1 MAFPAARILDVDL
14 TKKSI
19 TVKTL
24 ASEIYRRY
32 PGGSILGVYLI
43 LKEMNPGIEPLS
55 PDNLLIFSVSPLTG
69 LPISGQS
76 RVVVTTKSPLTG
88 TIGSSEAGGYF
99 PASFKANG
107 WDAIIFRGK
116 AEEPVYLYIEG
127 NRAELKPAKHLWGKV
142 TGEVEEIIKSE
153 NDKERL
159 EIAQI
164 GPAGENLVSF
174 ACIINMKNRA
184 NGRNGTGAV
193 MGSKNLKAIAIKKS
207 RNSVV
212 FDDNQFSNLALSAKE
227 RINANEA
234 VQYLGQYGTA
244 GSVLGYQEAGFLAT
258 NNWNS
263 GYLIDGAASLNGT
276 TIAETILKKRDNCYA
291 CPVRCKRVVE
301 IADKVD
307 PAYGGPEYETCASLG
322 AYCGINDLETIAV
335 ANQLCNMYGIDTIS
349 CGGTIAFAMECFEKG
364 LLDINK
370 TDGIELKF
378 GNNMALLKTI
388 ELIAR
393 RQGFG
398 ALLADGSRKAA
409 EKIGGEA
416 LSYSISVKG
425 QELPAHMPQFK
436 PAVGIIYAVNP
447 FGADHQSSEHDSYL
461 VLPED
466 SQERRWLSQLGLD
479 KGYKEPYTIDDEK
492 VRFAFISQCFVS
504 ILDSLCLCQFV
515 WGSSWQ
521 LYGPSDIVKL
531 CYAGIG
537 WETSLFELMLVGERR
552 INMMRFFNARE
563 GFTSREDCL
572 PARVYNPLPEGPSK
586 NRSVD
591 KDKFARALNTYYQFA
606 GWDPVT
612 GNPTDST
619 LRRLSLGWLI
629 D

>member
-1 MAFPAARILDVDL
+1 
-14 TKKSI
+14 
-19 TVKTL
+19 
-24 ASEIYRRY
+24 
-32 PGGSILGVYLI
+32 
-43 LKEMNPGIEPLS
+43 
-55 PDNLLIFSVSPLTG
+55 
-69 LPISGQS
+69 
-76 RVVVTTKSPLTG
+76 
-88 TIGSSEAGGYF
+88 
-99 PASFKANG
+99 
-107 WDAIIFRGK
+107 
-116 AEEPVYLYIEG
+116 
-127 NRAELKPAKHLWGKV
+127 
-142 TGEVEEIIKSE
+142 
-153 NDKERL
+153 
-159 EIAQI
+159 
-164 GPAGENLVSF
+164 
-174 ACIINMKNRA
+174 
-184 NGRNGTGAV
+184 

-619 LRRLSLGWLI
+619 LRRLSLGWLL